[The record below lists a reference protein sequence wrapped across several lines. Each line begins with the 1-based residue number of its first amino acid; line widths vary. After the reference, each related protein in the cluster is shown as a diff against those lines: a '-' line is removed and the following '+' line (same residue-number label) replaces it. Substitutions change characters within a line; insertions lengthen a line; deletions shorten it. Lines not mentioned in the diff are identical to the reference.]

1 MTDLERGELRLP
13 EERPESQRLPLR
25 RLRRPVLRRQ
35 RRARHRRRLRR
46 GRLGAR
52 EVPRLPLRPGEVA
65 DHHERGGRHEPTG
78 TRSRV
83 PENENSRKVGKEF
96 LIDRAYEY

>member
-25 RLRRPVLRRQ
+25 WLRRPVLRRQ

-52 EVPRLPLRPGEVA
+52 EVSRLPLRPGQVA
-65 DHHERGGRHEPTG
+65 NHHERRGRHEPPG
-78 TRSRV
+78 T
-83 PENENSRKVGKEF
+83 
-96 LIDRAYEY
+96 